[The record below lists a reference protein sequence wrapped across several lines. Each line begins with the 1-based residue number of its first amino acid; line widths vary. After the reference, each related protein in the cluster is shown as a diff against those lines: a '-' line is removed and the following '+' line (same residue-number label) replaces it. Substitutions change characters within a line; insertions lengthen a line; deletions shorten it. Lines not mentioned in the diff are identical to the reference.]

1 MAHKIIIHTD
11 GGARG
16 NPGPAGIGV
25 VISAEGGPAS
35 GGETPIRW
43 KKKFGEYIGAT
54 TNNEAEYRAL
64 IVALGK
70 LKKMAGKT
78 KLEQVDCY
86 ADSELMVKQLNGE
99 YKVKDTN
106 LRGLFMEVL
115 KLKSGLKVPVA
126 FHHIKR
132 EENAEAD
139 ELVNQILDKKTG
151 KTKVLWK
158 PT

>member
-1 MAHKIIIHTD
+1 MTKITIFTD

-16 NPGPAGIGV
+16 NPGPAGIGIV
-25 VISAEGGPAS
+25 VEGLKS
-35 GGETPIRW
+35 G
-43 KKKFGEYIGAT
+43 KKTFGECIGET

-64 IVALGK
+64 IVALQK
-70 LKKMAGKT
+70 LKKLGGKE

-115 KLKSGLKVPVA
+115 KLKSELKVPIF

-132 EENAEAD
+132 AKNSEAD
-139 ELVNQILDKKTG
+139 ALMNQALDREAG
-151 KTKVLWK
+151 KLNL
-158 PT
+158 

>member
-1 MAHKIIIHTD
+1 MKHKIKIHTD

-16 NPGPAGIGV
+16 NPGPAGIGI
-25 VISAEGGPAS
+25 VIEGLANG
-35 GGETPIRW
+35 
-43 KKKFGEYIGAT
+43 KKTFGECIGET

-64 IVALGK
+64 IVALQK
-70 LKKMAGKT
+70 LKKLGGKE

-115 KLKSGLKVPVA
+115 KLKSELKAPIF
-126 FHHIKR
+126 FHHVKR
-132 EENAEAD
+132 AKNAEAD
-139 ELVNQILDKKTG
+139 ALMNQALDREAG
-151 KTKVLWK
+151 KLNL
-158 PT
+158 

>member
-1 MAHKIIIHTD
+1 MKNKITIYTD

-16 NPGPAGIGV
+16 NPGPAGIGI
-25 VISAEGGPAS
+25 VIDGLAGG
-35 GGETPIRW
+35 
-43 KKKFGEYIGAT
+43 KKTFGEYIGET

-64 IVALGK
+64 IVALQK
-70 LKKMAGKT
+70 LKKLAGKK

-115 KLKSGLKVPVA
+115 KLKSEFKVPIL

-132 EENAEAD
+132 AQNAEAD
-139 ELVNQILDKKTG
+139 ELLNQVLDKETG
-151 KTKVLWK
+151 KPRFDYKAKDMV
-158 PT
+158 